1 MHREPG
7 WEPQST
13 PLHGRRAERSSA
25 PSTLQARRSR
35 SAPEPAS
42 PATTQGAA
50 ADDSMAGKGV
60 AEQPPLRRDV
70 FV

>member
-1 MHREPG
+1 M
-7 WEPQST
+7 
-13 PLHGRRAERSSA
+13 

-35 SAPEPAS
+35 SAPEPPS
-42 PATTQGAA
+42 PATTQAAA